1 MRIFKNLNIDFMGK
15 RKFFYA
21 VSGFVLFAGIVSLFV
36 KGLTFGIDFKGG
48 TEVVVRFLD
57 AQPIEKVRAVMDQT
71 KMGTFEI
78 KTFGGTRDYLIR
90 TDRKGEGAKISTAIE
105 EALEKGFPEQKIEIL
120 AENRVEAKIG
130 SEIRRDSIIAVF
142 LSLIGILIYLGF
154 RFKFIFAYGAVI
166 ALFHDVLLTLGLVSI
181 FDGIIPGLN
190 LEMSQA
196 MLAAFLTLIGF
207 SVNDTVVVF
216 DRVRENLKLFKTQNF
231 ISILNKSM
239 NTTMSRTILTS
250 FTVFISCVALLF
262 FGGEPTKGFA
272 FTMAIGVITGTY
284 SSIFIASALTAD
296 WVEKKGMKITF

>member
-15 RKFFYA
+15 RRFFYG
-21 VSGFVLFAGIVSLFV
+21 VSGFILFAGIVSLFI

-78 KTFGGTRDYLIR
+78 KTFGGTRDYLVR

-105 EALEKGFPEQKIEIL
+105 DALKKGFPDQKIEIL

-181 FDGIIPGLN
+181 FDGVIPGLN

-272 FTMAIGVITGTY
+272 FTMAIGVVTGTY
-284 SSIFIASALTAD
+284 SSIFVASALTAD